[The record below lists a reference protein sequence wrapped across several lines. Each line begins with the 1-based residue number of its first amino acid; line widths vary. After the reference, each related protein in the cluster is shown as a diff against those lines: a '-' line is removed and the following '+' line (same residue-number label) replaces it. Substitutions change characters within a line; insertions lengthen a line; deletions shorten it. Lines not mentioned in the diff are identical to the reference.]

1 MKKFTQEDDK
11 IKILKY
17 KSTIKEKHLYLCLLI
32 IVNKVNKNILKL
44 SSIVSLNPSVFEINI
59 KDEFNKVE
67 KNIYRFKLEDG
78 FLSEI
83 SKNIYLNLY
92 KMEEE
97 IVNIIENEQIDVLL
111 NILKKIFNLEE
122 NSKIKFDYDIEK
134 YKYATYEKLKETNLN
149 LTKFDNTITFSNN
162 NFFIKTK
169 PVINK
174 DKGISIEKLKPKTEI
189 LCRLADDRE
198 VVKYI
203 MKIFFSENKK
213 EFYVKVTDILQKNK
227 EYYEIIC
234 NITPVIFT
242 KFILRNNQKVI
253 IRK

>member
-1 MKKFTQEDDK
+1 MKKFIQEDDK

-17 KSTIKEKHLYLCLLI
+17 KLAIKEKHLYLCLLI
-32 IVNKVNKNILKL
+32 IINRLDKNILKL
-44 SSIVSLNPSVFEINI
+44 FSVVSLNPSVFEINI

-67 KNIYRFKLEDG
+67 KNIYKFKLEDG

-92 KMEEE
+92 KMEKE
-97 IVNIIENEQIDVLL
+97 ILNIVENNQIDSLL
-111 NILKKIFNLEE
+111 NILKSILNLGD
-122 NSKIKFDYDIEK
+122 SKIKFDYDIEK
-134 YKYATYEKLKETNLN
+134 YKYTTYEKLKENNLN
-149 LTKFDNTITFSNN
+149 LTRFDTSITFSNN

-169 PVINK
+169 PVIDKNK
-174 DKGISIEKLKPKTEI
+174 GVSVEKLKPKTEI
-189 LCRLADDRE
+189 LCRLTDDRE
-198 VVKYI
+198 VAKYI
-203 MKIFFSENKK
+203 MKILFSENKK
-213 EFYVKVTDILQKNK
+213 EFYAKITDILPKNK

-242 KFILRNNQKVI
+242 KFLLKNNQKVT